1 MQEESKK
8 YTAFSRSQGH
18 YEYNRMPSGL
28 KNAPPTFQKMMDNAF
43 RGLIGKECF
52 VYIDDIVIFGKTLDE
67 HNVNLIKILERIKN
81 LGLKLEPT
89 KCEYL
94 RPELEYLGWLM
105 E

>member
-28 KNAPPTFQKMMDNAF
+28 KKTPPTFRKMMDNAF
-43 RGLIGKECF
+43 RGLTGKECF

-81 LGLKLEPT
+81 LGLKLEPKNVNT
-89 KCEYL
+89 
-94 RPELEYLGWLM
+94 
-105 E
+105 